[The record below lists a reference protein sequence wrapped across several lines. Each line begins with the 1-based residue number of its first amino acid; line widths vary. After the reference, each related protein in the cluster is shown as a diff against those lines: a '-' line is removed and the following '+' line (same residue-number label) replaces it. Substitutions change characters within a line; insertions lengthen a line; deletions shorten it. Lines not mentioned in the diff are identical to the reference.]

1 MNGLETTRAA
11 RPKPAMF
18 SCQSGTRRLW
28 RIWGT
33 KPLYRDFPNLQ
44 TVLRRVGSKGFYD
57 GENNDCDQQNR
68 RHFVPPPVKPLECV
82 LASLANAL
90 TQPAKTPCTPLIR
103 ITSANFVW
111 NQPWCQA
118 SLAGRNDKVRPKIQ
132 TVIIAGLMIMR
143 SSLRSINLKR
153 SESAEPGVVSQ
164 W

>member
-57 GENNDCDQQNR
+57 GENNDCDQQHR
-68 RHFVPPPVKPLECV
+68 RHFVPHPVKALGVRVGILGECSDPTREDAV
-82 LASLANAL
+82 YTAHQN
-90 TQPAKTPCTPLIR
+90 
-103 ITSANFVW
+103 N
-111 NQPWCQA
+111 
-118 SLAGRNDKVRPKIQ
+118 
-132 TVIIAGLMIMR
+132 
-143 SSLRSINLKR
+143 KR
-153 SESAEPGVVSQ
+153 KLCME
-164 W
+164 